1 MSKLTRYDI
10 QKLEDYW
17 INLSKYK
24 KELKFREWELLNPH
38 QAEEQVGSRS
48 GKISDT
54 TGNRALLL
62 VSDGRYQSLEKII
75 KAIEKVYNNSDDDMK
90 VIIQMRYWDKDNN
103 CYEWQHIGDQLYMSV
118 QRVLRKRNII
128 LDQTAS
134 ELNWV

>member
-1 MSKLTRYDI
+1 MAKLTRYDI

-54 TGNRALLL
+54 TGNRAIIL
-62 VSDGRYQSLEKII
+62 VEDAVYQNLQRII
-75 KAIEKVYNNSDDDMK
+75 NCIEKLSQELTEDERVIVNLRYREKTDYFEWEDISQELGYSRRK
-90 VIIQMRYWDKDNN
+90 VLKMRD
-103 CYEWQHIGDQLYMSV
+103 
-118 QRVLRKRNII
+118 NII
-128 LDQTAS
+128 DRTA
-134 ELNWV
+134 EMIGWV

>member
-17 INLSKYK
+17 INISKYK

-54 TGNRALLL
+54 TGNRAIML
-62 VSDGRYQSLEKII
+62 VEDAVYQNLQRII
-75 KAIEKVYNNSDDDMK
+75 NSIENLSNQLTEDEKVIVNR
-90 VIIQMRYWDKDNN
+90 RYKEKADY
-103 CYEWQHIGDQLYMSV
+103 YEWEDIADELGYS
-118 QRVLRKRNII
+118 RRKVLKMRDNII
-128 LDQTAS
+128 DRTAKMIG
-134 ELNWV
+134 WV